1 MFKDVNGCQG
11 RQCVVSKLAGFLIRV
26 YRLSVLCSTENKTR
40 GRLVT
45 ITFRA
50 NSMLG
55 IIVSVLSSVI
65 FGV

>member
-11 RQCVVSKLAGFLIRV
+11 RQSVVAKLAGFLTRV

-40 GRLVT
+40 RRLVT
-45 ITFRA
+45 VTFRA